1 MRLMVVNC
9 KHSLRNESG
18 AYTVQDEK
26 PNQEHKQDER
36 SEEFDRFEE
45 TMKKLAKVPKEEVDE
60 ERRKWEREKR
70 AG

>member
-1 MRLMVVNC
+1 MHPERLAN
-9 KHSLRNESG
+9 
-18 AYTVQDEK
+18 VQDEK

-60 ERRKWEREKR
+60 ERRKWEREKKR

>member
-1 MRLMVVNC
+1 MRVQRAENNRT
-9 KHSLRNESG
+9 LRKESG
-18 AYTVQDEK
+18 ADVQDEK
-26 PNQEHKQDER
+26 PNQEREEDER